1 MIVDCHTHV
10 GEADHLTKD
19 FVKDART
26 VSGNPQQQLAVDPK
40 EHWEAMKAVDRA
52 IVLGFR
58 AHNVGYVVPNEY
70 VANYVHQHD
79 DKLVGFASVDP
90 HDDDAVEQLEHAVN
104 NLKLKGLKLGPIY
117 QNMHPSDPRF
127 MRLFHRAE
135 QLDIPILIHQGTTF
149 CHNVSLEYANPVLL
163 QPIALA
169 YPNLRM
175 VIAHLGHPWIGE
187 TISLIRKHTN
197 LYSDLSALYYRPW
210 QFYNAM
216 VLAREYGVMHKLF
229 LGSDYPVT
237 TPQASID
244 GLRNVNAPAAGT
256 AMPTIP
262 SEEIEAIIHRDTFPI
277 LGLS

>member
-1 MIVDCHTHV
+1 
-10 GEADHLTKD
+10 
-19 FVKDART
+19 
-26 VSGNPQQQLAVDPK
+26 
-40 EHWEAMKAVDRA
+40 
-52 IVLGFR
+52 
-58 AHNVGYVVPNEY
+58 
-70 VANYVHQHD
+70 
-79 DKLVGFASVDP
+79 
-90 HDDDAVEQLEHAVN
+90 
-104 NLKLKGLKLGPIY
+104 
-117 QNMHPSDPRF
+117 MHPSDPKF
-127 MRLFHRAE
+127 IRLFRRAE

-169 YPNLRM
+169 FPNLRI

-187 TISLIRKHTN
+187 TISLIRKHRN

-244 GLRNVNAPAAGT
+244 GLRNINAPAAGT

-262 SEEIEAIIHRDTFPI
+262 AEELEAIIHRDTFAI
-277 LGLS
+277 LGLP